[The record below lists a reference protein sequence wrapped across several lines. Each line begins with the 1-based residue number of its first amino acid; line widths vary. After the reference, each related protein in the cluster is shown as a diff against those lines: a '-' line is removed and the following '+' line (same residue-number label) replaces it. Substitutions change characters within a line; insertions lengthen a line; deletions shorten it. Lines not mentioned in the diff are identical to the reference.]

1 MYRIL
6 VMRKM
11 LQDFV
16 RIPFC
21 YLTHN
26 AVMENF
32 FGHRKTEMYHG
43 ETFTSLEEFYQA
55 IDEYIR

>member
-1 MYRIL
+1 
-6 VMRKM
+6 MRKM